1 MRKISKRLQ
10 KAMGLSNIV
19 SLAASPIVA
28 RKRVSDSPF
37 VSKKVITN
45 ALITLLIWTKI
56 WILNYG
62 ILESFTSN
70 LQVSQVKVSTISSPI
85 VGHKRTSMKTEN
97 EKTRKGSSGNE
108 KTRKGSS
115 GSFQRYSNSHLS
127 YIFIRNIL
135 KVQFVSIT

>member
-45 ALITLLIWTKI
+45 ALITLLIWT
-56 WILNYG
+56 NFQM
-62 ILESFTSN
+62 ESDET
-70 LQVSQVKVSTISSPI
+70 LVTP
-85 VGHKRTSMKTEN
+85 
-97 EKTRKGSSGNE
+97 
-108 KTRKGSS
+108 
-115 GSFQRYSNSHLS
+115 
-127 YIFIRNIL
+127 
-135 KVQFVSIT
+135 